1 MPIPGTKRVN
11 YLEENVS
18 ASDLEVSDDLVQRL
32 NQIFDP
38 VRVMGDRYG
47 MSWQESADA
56 KNY

>member
-1 MPIPGTKRVN
+1 MN